1 MAAEDIIVEDNA
13 GKEEENKTLVKTT
26 STSDNSISGS
36 GFNAMLEQF
45 DKVMEEITKKYE
57 GTIKQLTDKLS
68 EKEEEIKKQKDIT
81 AQIVMGSSVKS
92 NSVTDFAS
100 SDFEDVDWDKET
112 HNYFSKL
119 DARIYGIK
127 ER

>member
-1 MAAEDIIVEDNA
+1 MATEDIIVDNNT
-13 GKEEENKTLVKTT
+13 GNKEENENTDKTT
-26 STSDNSISGS
+26 SNSETSFSEAD
-36 GFNAMLEQF
+36 FNVMLEQF
-45 DKVMEEITKKYE
+45 DKKMEELTKKYE
-57 GTIKQLTDKLS
+57 GTIKQLTDKLT
-68 EKEEEIKKQKDIT
+68 EKEVEIKKQKDIT

-92 NSVTDFAS
+92 NSGTDFAS